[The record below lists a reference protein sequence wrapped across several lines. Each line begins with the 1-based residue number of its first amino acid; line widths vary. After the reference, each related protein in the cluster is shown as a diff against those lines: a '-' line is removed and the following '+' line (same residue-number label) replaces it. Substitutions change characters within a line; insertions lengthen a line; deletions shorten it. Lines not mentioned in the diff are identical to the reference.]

1 MKMNR
6 KAWKNS
12 VLVASAALAL
22 SGLVA
27 SSAIAGPQSRS
38 PQNQQAYGAYLDK
51 QVRHEIG
58 MLTRY
63 GAFDFIDYSVQGTEV
78 TLKGEVV
85 NSTTKSEILNSVKRI
100 EGVTHVVDE
109 ISILP
114 GSPFDDHIRRAE
126 YQAIFSD
133 GSLGQYAMG
142 VVPTIHIIVDRGHVT
157 LEGKVDSESDRNV
170 ATLRALSVSGAFS
183 VTNNLRVE

>member
-1 MKMNR
+1 MKMN
-6 KAWKNS
+6 KKTWKNS
-12 VLVASAALAL
+12 VLVVTAALAL
-22 SGLVA
+22 CGLVVSGA
-27 SSAIAGPQSRS
+27 MAGSQSRS
-38 PQNQQAYGAYLDK
+38 PQNQQAFGTYLDK

-63 GAFDFIDYSVQGTEV
+63 GAFDFIDFSVQGTEV

-85 NSTTKSEILNSVKRI
+85 NSTTRSEILNSVKRI
-100 EGVTHVVDE
+100 EGVTRVVDE
-109 ISILP
+109 ITLLP

-133 GSLGQYAMG
+133 GSLGQYSMG
-142 VVPTIHIIVDRGHVT
+142 VVPTIHIIVNRGHVT
-157 LEGKVDSESDRNV
+157 LEGKVDNESDRNV
-170 ATLRALSVSGAFS
+170 ATLRALSVPGAFS